1 MPVKYAVEM
10 ILLAS
15 LWGASFLFMR
25 LATPEFGAIALIEV
39 RVLVAGLVL
48 LPFWFIKEKP
58 DGRREVYANWSTITM
73 IGILNSAIPF
83 VLFAYS
89 TLHVT
94 GGFASIL
101 NATAPIWG
109 AVVALVWLR
118 KSLPASGVLGLVLGF
133 AGVAYLVSGSLS
145 TSFDGVT
152 LGVLAA
158 SFAPF
163 LYGIAANYTSEKA
176 AHLSP
181 LAIATFSQIYSAILL
196 LPFALVFMPES
207 PISVQAWLS
216 VIALAVFCTS
226 LAYLMYFRLIA
237 NIGSTKAITVTF
249 LIPVFGTL
257 WGALFISEPIS
268 LTMIIGTCVILIGT
282 ALVTGIIQLPVNH
295 KSRPDLK

>member
-1 MPVKYAVEM
+1 MPAKYAIEL

-48 LPFWFIKEKP
+48 LPFWYLRESRN
-58 DGRREVYANWSTITM
+58 GRRRVSDDWGTLTV

-89 TLHVT
+89 TLHIT

-101 NATAPIWG
+101 SATAPIWG
-109 AVVALVWLR
+109 ALVAWIWLR
-118 KSLPASGVLGLVLGF
+118 KTLPSTGVVGLFLGFSGVV
-133 AGVAYLVSGSLS
+133 YLLSGSLNLS
-145 TSFDGVT
+145 LDGTS
-152 LGVLAA
+152 LGLLAA
-158 SFAPF
+158 TFAPF

-181 LAIATFSQIYSAILL
+181 LAIATFSQLYSAVLL
-196 LPFALVFMPES
+196 MPAALMFLPES
-207 PISVQAWLS
+207 PISLRAWLS
-216 VIALAVFCTS
+216 VIALAVLCTS

-237 NIGSTKAITVTF
+237 NVGSTRAITVTF
-249 LIPVFGTL
+249 LIPVFGTF
-257 WGALFISEPIS
+257 WGALFIGEAVTVP
-268 LTMIIGTCVILIGT
+268 MMIGTAVILLGT
-282 ALVTGIIQLPVNH
+282 ALVTGVIKPLP
-295 KSRPDLK
+295 KSSMD

>member
-1 MPVKYAVEM
+1 MPAKYAVELV
-10 ILLAS
+10 LLAS

-25 LATPEFGAIALIEV
+25 IATPEFGAVALIEV
-39 RVLVAGLVL
+39 RVLLAGIVL
-48 LPFWFIKEKP
+48 LPFWFLREKREQ
-58 DGRREVYANWSTITM
+58 RRMVYANWGTLTI
-73 IGILNSAIPF
+73 IGILNSAVPF

-89 TLHVT
+89 TLFVT

-109 AVVALVWLR
+109 ALVAWVWLR
-118 KSLPASGVLGLVLGF
+118 RTMPMSGVLGLILGL
-133 AGVAYLVSGSLS
+133 AGVIYLVSGSLS
-145 TSFDGVT
+145 MSLDGNS

-181 LAIATFSQIYSAILL
+181 LAIATFSQLASAVLL
-196 LPFALVFMPES
+196 LPLALMYMPES
-207 PISVQAWLS
+207 PISLRAWGS
-216 VIALAVFCTS
+216 VIAMAVLCTS

-249 LIPVFGTL
+249 LIPVFGTF
-257 WGALFISEPIS
+257 WGALFIGEEVTLS
-268 LTMIIGTCVILIGT
+268 MMIGTGVILLGT
-282 ALVTGIIQLPVNH
+282 ALVTGVL
-295 KSRPDLK
+295 RLKVP